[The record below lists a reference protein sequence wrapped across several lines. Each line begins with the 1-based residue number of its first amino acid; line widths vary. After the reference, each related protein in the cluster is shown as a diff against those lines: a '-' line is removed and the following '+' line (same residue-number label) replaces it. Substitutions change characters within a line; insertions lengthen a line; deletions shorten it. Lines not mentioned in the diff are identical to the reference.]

1 MTQTSGSV
9 MGLTPSMGPN
19 GPHGTS
25 ARTTDADFGFCTPE
39 VNLAALMAE
48 NGMEGSDDDPDG

>member
-9 MGLTPSMGPN
+9 MGLTPNVGPN

-25 ARTTDADFGFCTPE
+25 ARTTDADFGFRTPD
-39 VNLAALMAE
+39 VNLATLMAE
-48 NGMEGSDDDPDG
+48 NGMEDSDEDPDG